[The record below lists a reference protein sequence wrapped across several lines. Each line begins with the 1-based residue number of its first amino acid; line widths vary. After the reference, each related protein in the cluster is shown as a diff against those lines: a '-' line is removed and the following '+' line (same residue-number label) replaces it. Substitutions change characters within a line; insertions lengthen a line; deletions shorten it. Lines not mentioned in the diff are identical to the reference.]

1 MKSKILLLFVFVA
14 LTVASCTV
22 DDEPAPQ
29 YAKGKL
35 MDKKWY
41 LKGKNGQTWIVYKQD
56 GKWEDSSGDYGS
68 WNLANGNVLRINATK
83 SLMQNWEEDVLE
95 LTDTYL
101 KTRMKGVTIALEYEI
116 TP

>member
-1 MKSKILLLFVFVA
+1 MKAKILLLLIFVI

-41 LKGKNGQTWIVYKQD
+41 MKGKNGQNWVLYKQD
-56 GKWEDSSGDYGS
+56 GKWESSSGDYGNWS
-68 WNLANGNVLRINATK
+68 LVNGNELRINATK
-83 SLMQNWEEDVLE
+83 DLLQNWEEDVLE

-101 KTRMKGVTIALEYEI
+101 KTRVKGVTIAKEFEI
-116 TP
+116 NP

>member
-1 MKSKILLLFVFVA
+1 MVLAVV
-14 LTVASCTV
+14 SCTV

-35 MDKKWY
+35 MEKKWY
-41 LKGKNGQTWIVYKQD
+41 LKGKSGQSWVLYKQD
-56 GKWEDSSGDYGS
+56 GKWENSAGDYGS
-68 WNLANGNVLRINATK
+68 WSLVNGNELRIKATND
-83 SLMQNWEEDVLE
+83 LLQNWEEEIIE

-101 KTRMKGVTIALEYEI
+101 KTRVKGVSIAKEYEI